1 MSDLKTTFAGL
12 QLKNPF
18 IVSSSNLTDN
28 ASKNQE
34 WEKAGAGAIVLKSL
48 FEEQILWE
56 SAHIMSEEHPDAN
69 DYLSGY
75 LRAHYLEEY
84 TRLIKDSKAACSIPI
99 IASINCYTDKEWAD
113 FAKMIQEAGA
123 DAIEL
128 NLMAIQTRID
138 YTYGAFEQRH
148 VDILKHVL
156 SQVSI
161 PVIVKLGNN
170 LTNPIALIDR
180 LHATG
185 AKGVVL
191 FNRFYQTDI
200 DIENLAYTS
209 GPVLS
214 EGGELSNA
222 LRWIGIAATAV
233 GNIDYAAS
241 GGVNNAE
248 SMIKA
253 LLAGASAV
261 EVCSVLYKDGPARLQ
276 AMLEGLREWME
287 RHGYGQISDF
297 KGKMKAKDVEGVNIF
312 ERTQFLKYFG
322 GKQ

>member
-1 MSDLKTTFAGL
+1 MRELKTTFAGL
-12 QLKNPF
+12 ELRNPF
-18 IVSSSNLTDN
+18 IVSSSNLTDS
-28 ASKNQE
+28 ADKNLE

-56 SAHIMSEEHPDAN
+56 STHIMSEDHPDAQ

-84 TRLIKDSKAACSIPI
+84 TRLIRESKARCTVPI

-113 FAKMIQEAGA
+113 FARLIQEAGA
-123 DAIEL
+123 DALEL

-138 YTYGAFEQRH
+138 YTYGFFEQRH
-148 VDILKHVL
+148 IDILKHVL
-156 SQVSI
+156 TQVSI

-180 LHATG
+180 LHANG
-185 AKGVVL
+185 AKAVVM

-200 DIENLAYTS
+200 DIENLSYTA
-209 GPVLS
+209 GNVLS
-214 EGGELSNA
+214 EGGELANA

-233 GNIDYAAS
+233 EKMDYAAS
-241 GGVNNAE
+241 GGITDAE
-248 SMIKA
+248 GMIKA
-253 LLAGASAV
+253 ILSGASAV
-261 EVCSVLYKDGPARLQ
+261 EVCSILYKDGASRISSILKGF
-276 AMLEGLREWME
+276 EEWMD
-287 RHGYGQISDF
+287 RHRYGRISDF
-297 KGKMKAKDVEGVNIF
+297 KGKMKAKDIDGANIF